1 MKTHFDKKQLE
12 EEYKVDE
19 LRELAKGMGLSPDG
33 KKAELIERIA
43 AVEVD
48 VPDEDDE
55 QQAAANTPTV
65 NEQQAAANTP
75 TVNEQQAAA
84 NTPAVNEQQ
93 AAGANVSETDTTV
106 KITVT
111 ETYKDLQ
118 RDITQHAGD
127 TFEVTKERAAQLIEA
142 GVAKAAE

>member
-1 MKTHFDKKQLE
+1 MKGHLDKKQLE

-19 LRELAKGMGLSPDG
+19 LRELAKSLGLSPDG
-33 KKAELIERIA
+33 KKAELVERIA
-43 AVEVD
+43 ATEVD
-48 VPDEDDE
+48 IPDEDDE

-65 NEQQAAANTP
+65 NEQQAA
-75 TVNEQQAAA
+75 
-84 NTPAVNEQQ
+84 
-93 AAGANVSETDTTV
+93 GANVSVSDTTV
-106 KITVT
+106 KVIVT

-127 TFEVTKERAAQLIEA
+127 TFEVTKERAAQLIET

>member
-1 MKTHFDKKQLE
+1 MKGHLDKKQLE

-65 NEQQAAANTP
+65 NEQQAA
-75 TVNEQQAAA
+75 
-84 NTPAVNEQQ
+84 
-93 AAGANVSETDTTV
+93 GANVSETDTTV

>member
-1 MKTHFDKKQLE
+1 MKTHFDKTQLE
-12 EEYKVDE
+12 KEYKVDE

-55 QQAAANTPTV
+55 QQTAANTPT
-65 NEQQAAANTP
+65 A
-75 TVNEQQAAA
+75 
-84 NTPAVNEQQ
+84 NEQQ

-106 KITVT
+106 KVTVT

-127 TFEVTKERAAQLIEA
+127 TFEATKARAAQLIEA

>member
-75 TVNEQQAAA
+75 TVNEQQAA
-84 NTPAVNEQQ
+84 
-93 AAGANVSETDTTV
+93 GANVSETDTTV

>member
-1 MKTHFDKKQLE
+1 MRGHLDKKQLE

-19 LRELAKGMGLSPDG
+19 LRELAKSLGLSPDG
-33 KKAELIERIA
+33 KKAELVERIA

-48 VPDEDDE
+48 VSDDDGE
-55 QQAAANTPTV
+55 QQAAANTPTTS
-65 NEQQAAANTP
+65 EQQAAA
-75 TVNEQQAAA
+75 AK
-84 NTPAVNEQQ
+84 
-93 AAGANVSETDTTV
+93 VSVSDTTIKV
-106 KITVT
+106 IVT

-142 GVAKAAE
+142 GVAKTAE

>member
-1 MKTHFDKKQLE
+1 MKGHLDKKQLE
-12 EEYKVDE
+12 KEYKVDE
-19 LRELAKGMGLSPDG
+19 LRELAKSLGLSPDG

-55 QQAAANTPTV
+55 QQAATNTPTANEQQTAANTPTA
-65 NEQQAAANTP
+65 NEQQAAA
-75 TVNEQQAAA
+75 
-84 NTPAVNEQQ
+84 
-93 AAGANVSETDTTV
+93 ANVSVSDTTIKVIV
-106 KITVT
+106 K

>member
-1 MKTHFDKKQLE
+1 MKGHLDKKQLE

-19 LRELAKGMGLSPDG
+19 LRELAKSLGLSPDG
-33 KKAELIERIA
+33 KKAELVERIA

-48 VPDEDDE
+48 VTDEDDK
-55 QQAAANTPTV
+55 QQAAANTPTA
-65 NEQQAAANTP
+65 NDQQAAD
-75 TVNEQQAAA
+75 
-84 NTPAVNEQQ
+84 
-93 AAGANVSETDTTV
+93 ANVSVSDTIKV
-106 KITVT
+106 IVT

>member
-1 MKTHFDKKQLE
+1 MKGHLDKKQLE

-19 LRELAKGMGLSPDG
+19 LRELAKSLGLSPDG
-33 KKAELIERIA
+33 KKAELVERIA

-48 VPDEDDE
+48 VTDEDDK
-55 QQAAANTPTV
+55 QQAAANTPTA
-65 NEQQAAANTP
+65 NDQQAAA
-75 TVNEQQAAA
+75 
-84 NTPAVNEQQ
+84 
-93 AAGANVSETDTTV
+93 ANVSVSDTIKV
-106 KITVT
+106 IVT
-111 ETYKDLQ
+111 ETYKDSQ

>member
-1 MKTHFDKKQLE
+1 MKTHFDKTQLE
-12 EEYKVDE
+12 KEYKVDE

-55 QQAAANTPTV
+55 QQTAANTPT
-65 NEQQAAANTP
+65 A
-75 TVNEQQAAA
+75 
-84 NTPAVNEQQ
+84 NEQQ

-106 KITVT
+106 KVTVT

-127 TFEVTKERAAQLIEA
+127 TFEVTKARAAQLIEA

>member
-1 MKTHFDKKQLE
+1 MKGHLDKKQLE

-19 LRELAKGMGLSPDG
+19 LRELAKSLGLSPDG
-33 KKAELIERIA
+33 KKAELVERIA

-65 NEQQAAANTP
+65 NEQQT
-75 TVNEQQAAA
+75 
-84 NTPAVNEQQ
+84 
-93 AAGANVSETDTTV
+93 AGANVSETDTTV
-106 KITVT
+106 KVTVT

>member
-1 MKTHFDKKQLE
+1 MKGHLDKKQLE

-19 LRELAKGMGLSPDG
+19 LRELAKSLGVSPDG
-33 KKAELIERIA
+33 KKAELVERIA
-43 AVEVD
+43 ATEVD
-48 VPDEDDE
+48 IPDENDE
-55 QQAAANTPTV
+55 QQTAANTPTV
-65 NEQQAAANTP
+65 NEQQAAANG
-75 TVNEQQAAA
+75 
-84 NTPAVNEQQ
+84 QQ
-93 AAGANVSETDTTV
+93 AAGANVSVSDTTV
-106 KITVT
+106 KVIVT

>member
-1 MKTHFDKKQLE
+1 MKGHSTKKQLE

-19 LRELAKGMGLSPDG
+19 LRELAKSLGLSPDG
-33 KKAELIERIA
+33 KKAELVERIA

-48 VPDEDDE
+48 VSDDDE
-55 QQAAANTPTV
+55 QQAAANTPT
-65 NEQQAAANTP
+65 A
-75 TVNEQQAAA
+75 
-84 NTPAVNEQQ
+84 NEQQ
-93 AAGANVSETDTTV
+93 AAGASVSVSDTIKV
-106 KITVT
+106 IVT

-118 RDITQHAGD
+118 REITQHAGD

>member
-1 MKTHFDKKQLE
+1 MKGHLDKKQLE

-19 LRELAKGMGLSPDG
+19 LRELAKSLGLSPDG
-33 KKAELIERIA
+33 KKAELVERIA
-43 AVEVD
+43 AAEVD
-48 VPDEDDE
+48 VTDEDDK
-55 QQAAANTPTV
+55 QQAAANTPT
-65 NEQQAAANTP
+65 TS
-75 TVNEQQAAA
+75 
-84 NTPAVNEQQ
+84 EQQ

-106 KITVT
+106 KVIVT

-118 RDITQHAGD
+118 RDTTQHAGD

>member
-55 QQAAANTPTV
+55 QQTAANTPAA
-65 NEQQAAANTP
+65 NEQQAAANAP
-75 TVNEQQAAA
+75 T
-84 NTPAVNEQQ
+84 VNEQQ

-106 KITVT
+106 KVIVT

-127 TFEVTKERAAQLIEA
+127 TFETTKERAAQLIEA

>member
-1 MKTHFDKKQLE
+1 MKGHLDKKQLE
-12 EEYKVDE
+12 DEYKVDE
-19 LRELAKGMGLSPDG
+19 LRELAKSLGLSPDG
-33 KKAELIERIA
+33 KKAELVERIA

-48 VPDEDDE
+48 VSDDE
-55 QQAAANTPTV
+55 QQATANTPTA
-65 NEQQAAANTP
+65 NEQQT
-75 TVNEQQAAA
+75 
-84 NTPAVNEQQ
+84 
-93 AAGANVSETDTTV
+93 AGASVSVSDTIKV
-106 KITVT
+106 VVT

>member
-1 MKTHFDKKQLE
+1 MKGHLDKKQLE
-12 EEYKVDE
+12 KEYKVDE
-19 LRELAKGMGLSPDG
+19 LRELAKSLGLSPDG
-33 KKAELIERIA
+33 KKAELVERIA
-43 AVEVD
+43 ATEVNIH
-48 VPDEDDE
+48 DEDDE
-55 QQAAANTPTV
+55 QQAAANTP
-65 NEQQAAANTP
+65 AA
-75 TVNEQQAAA
+75 
-84 NTPAVNEQQ
+84 NEQQ

-106 KITVT
+106 KVTVT

>member
-1 MKTHFDKKQLE
+1 MKGHLDKKQLE

-19 LRELAKGMGLSPDG
+19 LRELAKSLGLSPDG
-33 KKAELIERIA
+33 KKAELVERIA

-55 QQAAANTPTV
+55 QQAAANTPAA
-65 NEQQAAANTP
+65 NEQQAVASTP
-75 TVNEQQAAA
+75 TA
-84 NTPAVNEQQ
+84 NEQQ
-93 AAGANVSETDTTV
+93 AAGANVSVSDTIKV
-106 KITVT
+106 IVT

-142 GVAKAAE
+142 GVAKATE

>member
-1 MKTHFDKKQLE
+1 MKGHLDKKQLE

-19 LRELAKGMGLSPDG
+19 LRELAKSLGLSPDG
-33 KKAELIERIA
+33 KKAELVERIA

-48 VPDEDDE
+48 VTDEDDK
-55 QQAAANTPTV
+55 QAAA
-65 NEQQAAANTP
+65 
-75 TVNEQQAAA
+75 
-84 NTPAVNEQQ
+84 
-93 AAGANVSETDTTV
+93 ANVSVSDTIKV
-106 KITVT
+106 IVT

>member
-1 MKTHFDKKQLE
+1 MKGHLDKKQFE

-19 LRELAKGMGLSPDG
+19 LRELAKSLGLSPDG
-33 KKAELIERIA
+33 KKAELVERIA

-48 VPDEDDE
+48 IPDEDDE
-55 QQAAANTPTV
+55 QQAAANAPT
-65 NEQQAAANTP
+65 A
-75 TVNEQQAAA
+75 
-84 NTPAVNEQQ
+84 NEQQ

-106 KITVT
+106 EVIVT

-127 TFEVTKERAAQLIEA
+127 TFEVTKERAAQLIGA
-142 GVAKAAE
+142 GVAKASE

>member
-1 MKTHFDKKQLE
+1 MKTHFDKTQLE
-12 EEYKVDE
+12 KEYKVDE

-55 QQAAANTPTV
+55 QQTAANTPTA
-65 NEQQAAANTP
+65 NEQQT
-75 TVNEQQAAA
+75 
-84 NTPAVNEQQ
+84 
-93 AAGANVSETDTTV
+93 AGANVSVSDTTV
-106 KITVT
+106 KVIVT

>member
-1 MKTHFDKKQLE
+1 MRGHLDKKQLE

-19 LRELAKGMGLSPDG
+19 LRELAKSLGLSPDG
-33 KKAELIERIA
+33 KKAELVERIA

-48 VPDEDDE
+48 VSDDE
-55 QQAAANTPTV
+55 QQAAANTPI
-65 NEQQAAANTP
+65 A
-75 TVNEQQAAA
+75 
-84 NTPAVNEQQ
+84 NEQQ

-106 KITVT
+106 EVIVT

>member
-1 MKTHFDKKQLE
+1 MKGHLDKKQLE

-19 LRELAKGMGLSPDG
+19 LRELAKSLGVSPDG
-33 KKAELIERIA
+33 KKAELVERIA
-43 AVEVD
+43 ATEVD
-48 VPDEDDE
+48 IPDENDE
-55 QQAAANTPTV
+55 QQTAANTPTVNEQQTAASTPTV
-65 NEQQAAANTP
+65 NEQQAAANG
-75 TVNEQQAAA
+75 
-84 NTPAVNEQQ
+84 QQ
-93 AAGANVSETDTTV
+93 AAGANVSVSDTTV
-106 KITVT
+106 KVI

>member
-1 MKTHFDKKQLE
+1 MKGHLDKKQLE

-19 LRELAKGMGLSPDG
+19 LRELAKSLGLSPDG
-33 KKAELIERIA
+33 KKAELVERIA
-43 AVEVD
+43 ATEVD
-48 VPDEDDE
+48 IPDEDDE
-55 QQAAANTPTV
+55 QQAAANTPAA
-65 NEQQAAANTP
+65 NEQQT
-75 TVNEQQAAA
+75 
-84 NTPAVNEQQ
+84 
-93 AAGANVSETDTTV
+93 AGANVSETDTTV

>member
-1 MKTHFDKKQLE
+1 MKGHLDKKQLE

-19 LRELAKGMGLSPDG
+19 LRELAKSLGVSPDG
-33 KKAELIERIA
+33 KKAELVERIA
-43 AVEVD
+43 ATEVD
-48 VPDEDDE
+48 IPDENDE
-55 QQAAANTPTV
+55 QQTAANTPTVNEQQTAASTPTV
-65 NEQQAAANTP
+65 NEQQAAANG
-75 TVNEQQAAA
+75 
-84 NTPAVNEQQ
+84 QQ
-93 AAGANVSETDTTV
+93 AAGANVSVSDTTV
-106 KITVT
+106 KVIVT

>member
-1 MKTHFDKKQLE
+1 MKGHLDKKQLE
-12 EEYKVDE
+12 EEYKVDD
-19 LRELAKGMGLSPDG
+19 LRELAKSLGLSPDG
-33 KKAELIERIA
+33 RKAELVERIA

-48 VPDEDDE
+48 VTDEDDK
-55 QQAAANTPTV
+55 QQAAA
-65 NEQQAAANTP
+65 
-75 TVNEQQAAA
+75 
-84 NTPAVNEQQ
+84 
-93 AAGANVSETDTTV
+93 ANVSVSDTIKV
-106 KITVT
+106 IVT

>member
-1 MKTHFDKKQLE
+1 MKGHLDKKQLE

-19 LRELAKGMGLSPDG
+19 LRELAKSLGLSPDG
-33 KKAELIERIA
+33 KKAELVERIA
-43 AVEVD
+43 AGEVD

-55 QQAAANTPTV
+55 QQAAANTPAA
-65 NEQQAAANTP
+65 NEQQAVASTP
-75 TVNEQQAAA
+75 TA
-84 NTPAVNEQQ
+84 NEQQ
-93 AAGANVSETDTTV
+93 AAGANVSVSDTIKV
-106 KITVT
+106 IVT

-127 TFEVTKERAAQLIEA
+127 AFEVTKERAAQLIEA

>member
-1 MKTHFDKKQLE
+1 MKGHLDKKQLE

-19 LRELAKGMGLSPDG
+19 LRELAKSLGLSPDG
-33 KKAELIERIA
+33 KKAELVERIA
-43 AVEVD
+43 ATEVD
-48 VPDEDDE
+48 IPDEDDE
-55 QQAAANTPTV
+55 QQTAD
-65 NEQQAAANTP
+65 
-75 TVNEQQAAA
+75 
-84 NTPAVNEQQ
+84 
-93 AAGANVSETDTTV
+93 ANVSETDTTV
-106 KITVT
+106 KVTAT

>member
-1 MKTHFDKKQLE
+1 MKGHLDKKQLE

-33 KKAELIERIA
+33 KKAELIKRIA

-55 QQAAANTPTV
+55 QQAAVNTQT
-65 NEQQAAANTP
+65 TSD
-75 TVNEQQAAA
+75 
-84 NTPAVNEQQ
+84 QQ
-93 AAGANVSETDTTV
+93 AAGANVSISDTTV
-106 KITVT
+106 KVIVT